1 MHPRRPKLTIR
12 STRFDIHFN
21 LTDSRIMSFQPNF
34 EGGAQQQQGKEEQNA
49 FGAAPTGLQQPNPM
63 NQQMDPSQQQGQ
75 FPGAPQGGAPGP
87 GGPQAGGDQKT
98 TLW

>member
-1 MHPRRPKLTIR
+1 LYPEFACTIY
-12 STRFDIHFN
+12 S
-21 LTDSRIMSFQPNF
+21 SIMSFQPNF
-34 EGGAQQQQGKEEQNA
+34 EGGAQQQQGKDEQNA
-49 FGAAPTGLQQPNPM
+49 FGGAPAGLQQPNPM
-63 NQQMDPSQQQGQ
+63 NQQMDPSQQQGP